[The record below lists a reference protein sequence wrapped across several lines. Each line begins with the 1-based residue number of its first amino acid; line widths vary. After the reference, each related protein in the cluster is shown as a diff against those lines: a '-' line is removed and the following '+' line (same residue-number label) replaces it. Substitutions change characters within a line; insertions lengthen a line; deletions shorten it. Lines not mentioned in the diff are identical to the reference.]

1 MQADMQNLHK
11 VLQIRLTQYQHQIGK
26 PMSTPAI
33 AQLLSNLLY
42 YKRFFPYYTFN
53 VLGGL
58 DDDGKHFTSYIYI
71 YTLYSFIHKYTNICS
86 SSRILLVILSY
97 ILFVLIDQQ

>member
-71 YTLYSFIHKYTNICS
+71 HY
-86 SSRILLVILSY
+86 ILLY
-97 ILFVLIDQQ
+97 INIQTYVPLLVSSW